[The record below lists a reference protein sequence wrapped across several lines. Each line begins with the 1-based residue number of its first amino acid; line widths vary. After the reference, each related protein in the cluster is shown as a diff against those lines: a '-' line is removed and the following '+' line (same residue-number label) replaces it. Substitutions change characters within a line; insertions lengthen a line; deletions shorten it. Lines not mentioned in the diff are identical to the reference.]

1 MRNSLIIA
9 FLLLVLAGMPASAA
23 TTPWRS
29 LTPTQ
34 HEALAPLS
42 QQWDSL
48 PEQQQH
54 RLLKTAKRYPNL
66 TPEQKKRF
74 RDRLEAWSKLTP
86 EQRNAAREKYRAFS
100 KVPAESSISNL
111 TVKPRMKTARCRW
124 KSDHFFV

>member
-1 MRNSLIIA
+1 MRNLVIIA
-9 FLLLVLAGMPASAA
+9 FLSLGLTGMPAVAAA
-23 TTPWRS
+23 TSWHS
-29 LTPTQ
+29 LASAQ
-34 HEALAPLS
+34 QEALAPLS

-54 RLLKTAKRYPNL
+54 RLLKTAKRYPHL
-66 TPEQKKRF
+66 TPEQKRRF
-74 RDRLEAWSKLTP
+74 HDRLEAWSKLTP